1 MEDRLMGDSQTIE
14 KTGWFPSTTKP
25 VRKGFYESHWLIGSQ
40 TRLRYWDGKLWHAD
54 GQVCSKQDYT
64 WRGLAHPGR
73 DHVADHSAKRG
84 PIPHEV
90 VRATVDG
97 ATPTRAWRKHLG
109 LKQAEV
115 AARMGISQPAYS
127 QQEAKKRLSESSR
140 EKIGAALGI
149 TSDQLD
155 F

>member
-1 MEDRLMGDSQTIE
+1 MRRHSNSLLQSNLSE
-14 KTGWFPSTTKP
+14 
-25 VRKGFYESHWLIGSQ
+25 GFYESHWLIGSQ

-54 GQVCSKQDYT
+54 RQVCSKQDYT
-64 WRGLAHPGR
+64 WRGFARPGQ
-73 DHVADHSAKRG
+73 DHVGNCVAGHSARCRA
-84 PIPHEV
+84 IPHEV
-90 VRATVDG
+90 VSAAVDG
-97 ATPTRAWRKHLG
+97 VTPSRAWRQHLG

-127 QQEAKKRLSESSR
+127 QLEAKERLSNSSR

-149 TSDQLD
+149 TADQLD

>member
-1 MEDRLMGDSQTIE
+1 MRGSQTNE
-14 KTGWFPSTTKP
+14 KTPWFPSTIKP
-25 VRKGFYESHWLIGSQ
+25 VRKGFYESHWLIGSK
-40 TRLRYWDGKLWHAD
+40 TRLRYWDGELWHAD

-64 WRGLAHPGR
+64 WRGLARLDRNHAK
-73 DHVADHSAKRG
+73 DDVADHSAKRG

-90 VRATVDG
+90 VSATVDG
-97 ATPTRAWRKHLG
+97 ATPTRAWREHLG

-127 QQEAKKRLSESSR
+127 QQETKKRPSESSR

-149 TSDQLD
+149 TADQLD